1 MVNMTMD
8 LTNNVTDSFLSSVTN
23 VASVNLTLNFELQLS
38 NPFGPSKANLNF

>member
-23 VASVNLTLNFELQLS
+23 VASNFELQLS